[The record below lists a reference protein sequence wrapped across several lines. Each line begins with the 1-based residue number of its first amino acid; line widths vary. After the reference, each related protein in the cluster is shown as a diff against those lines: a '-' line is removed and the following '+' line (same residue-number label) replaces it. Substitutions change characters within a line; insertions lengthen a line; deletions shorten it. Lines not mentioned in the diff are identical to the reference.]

1 MLILKFPVWRV
12 QMLDQVISI
21 LVSFPN
27 GARWNLRNIG
37 GPAKRYEMWM
47 AITSAMCEFAG
58 LGRNRPLKDII
69 VCWTYTMTDPAR
81 GMGYARLYSSI
92 GNPVQEAKAV
102 ARKVSGGSR
111 KNIPAQTAE
120 QTQAAKL
127 KAWNHMV
134 PREVILADYYAH
146 LVTNVQGVLWEKV
159 GAVLQTIFCEPATD
173 ISAAFLNIKSGQ
185 TAWDTALSTIVAV
198 DKNPPRMPL
207 VFVEFFENLL
217 YFDSGVYP
225 GGKIFVC
232 ESAL

>member
-1 MLILKFPVWRV
+1 
-12 QMLDQVISI
+12 
-21 LVSFPN
+21 
-27 GARWNLRNIG
+27 
-37 GPAKRYEMWM
+37 MWM
-47 AITSAMCEFAG
+47 AISGAMCKFAG
-58 LGRNRPLKDII
+58 LGMNRTLSDVI
-69 VCWTYTMTDPAR
+69 VSWIYTMTDPAR

-92 GNPVQEAKAV
+92 GKPVQEAKAV
-102 ARKVSGGSR
+102 ARKVSDGARENG
-111 KNIPAQTAE
+111 PAQTAE
-120 QTQAAKL
+120 QTHAAKL
-127 KAWNHMV
+127 KTWNHMV
-134 PREVILADYYAH
+134 PREDILTDYYAH
-146 LVTNVQGVLWEKV
+146 LVTSVQGVLWEKV

-173 ISAAFLNIKSGQ
+173 VSAAFLNIKRGE